1 MIIKNMG
8 DILYP
13 AGTIRVDIAMG
24 VLIELDSVWKIYRVG
39 DIEYPALRG
48 VSLSIDRGS
57 LVSIVGPSGSGK
69 STLLHLIGGLDRP
82 TRGMISVAGQPIS
95 RLSDNKLAEYRNKTV
110 GFVFQQYNL
119 IPYLSAIENVEI
131 PMIVSDTPPK
141 QRREKAKRLLEELGL
156 GDKIWKK
163 PLELSGGEQQR
174 VAIARALA
182 NDPSIVLADE
192 PTGNLDGASAKVVV
206 DLLRRI
212 NDERGVTVII
222 VTHNIEVAEATERI
236 IYLRDGVVV
245 KEAWRRG

>member
-1 MIIKNMG
+1 MG
-8 DILYP
+8 E
-13 AGTIRVDIAMG
+13 A
-24 VLIELDSVWKIYRVG
+24 LIELSNVWKIYRVG
-39 DIEYPALRG
+39 SIEYPALRG

-69 STLLHLIGGLDRP
+69 STLLHIIGGLDRP
-82 TRGMISVAGQPIS
+82 TRGDIRVAGQPLS
-95 RLSDNKLAEYRNKTV
+95 RLSDNKLAEYRNRTV

-119 IPYLSAIENVEI
+119 IPYLSAVENVEI
-131 PMIVSDTPPK
+131 PMIVSGIPPR
-141 QRREKAKRLLEELGL
+141 QRREKAKKLLEELGL

-182 NDPSIVLADE
+182 NDPKIVLADE
-192 PTGNLDGASAKVVV
+192 PTGNLDGANSKIVV

-212 NDERGVTVII
+212 NKERGVTVVI
-222 VTHNIEVAEATERI
+222 VTHNMEVAEVTERI

-245 KEAWRRG
+245 KDEVRRW

>member
-1 MIIKNMG
+1 MG
-8 DILYP
+8 G
-13 AGTIRVDIAMG
+13 AF
-24 VLIELDSVWKIYRVG
+24 IELDNVWKIYRVG
-39 DIEYPALRG
+39 VIDYPALRG
-48 VSLSIDRGS
+48 VSLSIDKGS
-57 LVSIVGPSGSGK
+57 FVSIVGPSGSGK

-82 TRGMISVAGQPIS
+82 TRGEIRVSGQPIS
-95 RLSDNKLAEYRNKTV
+95 SLSDNRLAEYRNKTV

-131 PMIVSDTPPK
+131 PMIVSGVPPK
-141 QRREKAKRLLEELGL
+141 QRREKARRLLEELGL

-206 DLLRRI
+206 DLLKRI
-212 NDERGVTVII
+212 NEERGVTVII
-222 VTHNIEVAEATERI
+222 VTHNMEVAWATKRI

-245 KEAWRRG
+245 KEEVRKQ